1 MPAPT
6 MQTSACSWD
15 PSGPVRG
22 ISTLRRHGELM
33 AGACVG
39 DRLGMEFPGLEKLQ
53 ASCRED
59 FA

>member
-1 MPAPT
+1 
-6 MQTSACSWD
+6 
-15 PSGPVRG
+15 
-22 ISTLRRHGELM
+22 LRRHGELM